1 MKFMAYQS
9 VYQNQ
14 KKLRKLIIELRKEGI
29 SNQAIFEMLA
39 PDYRDKNAI
48 AAIIA
53 GTPTSARM
61 QQYLP
66 FTYVKIGI
74 AIIMAIIIAIDIQHA
89 VANHLFSIKTM
100 VVYGIFQVIIF
111 AGLIIGIWLTRKTL
125 TNSTLFFMLLIL
137 NNYGK
142 VLDFSDSLFITYIVL
157 MIVLAIITIIHRKK
171 LCPNISYGQA
181 KKIKDGTYILGD

>member
-74 AIIMAIIIAIDIQHA
+74 AIIMAIIIAIGIQHA
-89 VANHLFSIKTM
+89 VANHIFSNKTM

-157 MIVLAIITIIHRKK
+157 MLVLMIVTIIHRKK

-181 KKIKDGTYILGD
+181 KKLKDGTYILGD

>member
-74 AIIMAIIIAIDIQHA
+74 AIIMAIIIAIGIQHA
-89 VANHLFSIKTM
+89 VDNHIFSNKTM
-100 VVYGIFQVIIF
+100 LLYGIFQVIIF

-181 KKIKDGTYILGD
+181 KKLKDGTYILGD

>member
-1 MKFMAYQS
+1 
-9 VYQNQ
+9 
-14 KKLRKLIIELRKEGI
+14 
-29 SNQAIFEMLA
+29 
-39 PDYRDKNAI
+39 
-48 AAIIA
+48 
-53 GTPTSARM
+53 
-61 QQYLP
+61 
-66 FTYVKIGI
+66 
-74 AIIMAIIIAIDIQHA
+74 MAIIIAIDIQHA

-100 VVYGIFQVIIF
+100 VVYEIFQVIIF

-125 TNSTLFFMLLIL
+125 TNSTLFFMLLIF

-181 KKIKDGTYILGD
+181 KKLKDGTYILGD

>member
-1 MKFMAYQS
+1 MKYMADQS

-74 AIIMAIIIAIDIQHA
+74 AIIMSIIIAIGIQYA

-125 TNSTLFFMLLIL
+125 TNSTLFFMLLIF

-157 MIVLAIITIIHRKK
+157 MLVLMIVTIIHRKK

-181 KKIKDGTYILGD
+181 KKLKDGTYILGD

>member
-74 AIIMAIIIAIDIQHA
+74 TIIMAIIIAIGIQHA
-89 VANHLFSIKTM
+89 VANHIFSNKTM
-100 VVYGIFQVIIF
+100 IVYGIFQVIIF
-111 AGLIIGIWLTRKTL
+111 TALIIGIWLTRKTL
-125 TNSTLFFMLLIL
+125 FSASTFSLLLVL
-137 NNYGK
+137 NNYSK
-142 VLDFSDSLFITYIVL
+142 VLDYNDFLFVTYIVL
-157 MIVLAIITIIHRKK
+157 ILVLAIITIIHRKK

-181 KKIKDGTYILGD
+181 KKLKDGTYILGD

>member
-14 KKLRKLIIELRKEGI
+14 KKLRKLIIELRKEEI

-74 AIIMAIIIAIDIQHA
+74 AIIMAIIIAIGIQHA
-89 VANHLFSIKTM
+89 VANHIFSNKTM

-125 TNSTLFFMLLIL
+125 TNSTPFFMLLTL

-157 MIVLAIITIIHRKK
+157 MLVLMIVTIIHRKK
-171 LCPNISYGQA
+171 ICPNISYGQA
-181 KKIKDGTYILGD
+181 KKLKDGTYILGD

>member
-1 MKFMAYQS
+1 MAYQS

-14 KKLRKLIIELRKEGI
+14 KKLRKLIIELRKEGM
-29 SNQAIFEMLA
+29 SNQAIFKMLS
-39 PDYRDKNAI
+39 PEYGDKNAI

-53 GTPTSARM
+53 GTPTPARV

-74 AIIMAIIIAIDIQHA
+74 AIIMAIIIAIGIQHA

-111 AGLIIGIWLTRKTL
+111 TGLIIGIWLTRKTL
-125 TNSTLFFMLLIL
+125 FSANNFSLLLAL
-137 NNYGK
+137 NNCNK
-142 VLDFSDSLFITYIVL
+142 VLDYNDFLFVTYLIL
-157 MIVLAIITIIHRKK
+157 LAALLIISIIHRKK

-181 KKIKDGTYILGD
+181 KKLKDGTYILGD

>member
-1 MKFMAYQS
+1 MAYQS

-14 KKLRKLIIELRKEGI
+14 KKLRKLIIELRKEGM
-29 SNQAIFEMLA
+29 SNQAIFKMLS
-39 PDYRDKNAI
+39 PEYGDKNAI
-48 AAIIA
+48 AAMIA
-53 GTPTSARM
+53 GTPTPARM

-66 FTYVKIGI
+66 FTYIKIGI
-74 AIIMAIIIAIDIQHA
+74 AIIMAIIIAIGIQHA
-89 VANHLFSIKTM
+89 VANHLFSNKTM
-100 VVYGIFQVIIF
+100 IMYGIFQVIIF
-111 AGLIIGIWLTRKTL
+111 TGLIIGIWLTQKTL

-181 KKIKDGTYILGD
+181 KKLKDGTYILGD

>member
-1 MKFMAYQS
+1 MAYQS

-74 AIIMAIIIAIDIQHA
+74 ASIMAIIIAIGIQHT
-89 VANHLFSIKTM
+89 VANHIFSNKTM

-125 TNSTLFFMLLIL
+125 TNSTPFFMLLTL
-137 NNYGK
+137 YNYGK

-157 MIVLAIITIIHRKK
+157 MLVLMIVTIIHRKK

-181 KKIKDGTYILGD
+181 KKLKDGTYILGD